1 MDLSWILGLIL
12 LLAGAWLLSRSLVQI
27 AGSYRLSKFALG
39 MTLSAFAVSAPLAL
53 FFQRCGIAGS
63 DTLRAMLDYNIAN
76 IGLIL
81 GLFLIFSPLRFPKH
95 AKWLTL
101 PLLFLVYLILFLILL
116 GGKVSQVEGVYLLL
130 VLALYIISQ
139 FFSIPRKAKAPAKKP
154 WVAMFLAL
162 CSIGLLI
169 WGSLSFSERTFF
181 AVRGL
186 SFPLL
191 AVALVCIIRKEGEL
205 ILGTVIGSCIFN
217 LLLTLPIKAVEEPIL
232 FSQKLLLIDFP
243 LMVAFTL
250 LLWVLMIFG
259 KRHLSRLDGVILAAS
274 YASYMAY
281 LFFS

>member
-1 MDLSWILGLIL
+1 MDHLWLLGPAL
-12 LLAGAWLLSRSLVQI
+12 LLTGAWLLSRSLAQI
-27 AGSYRLSKFALG
+27 SESYRLSKFALG

-53 FFQRCGIAGS
+53 FSQRHGIAGS

-76 IGLIL
+76 IGLVL

-95 AKWLTL
+95 AKWITL
-101 PLLFLVYLILFLILL
+101 PLLFLVYLILLLILL

-130 VLALYIISQ
+130 VFALYIISQ
-139 FFSIPRKAKAPAKKP
+139 FFTIPSRNKSKTNKP
-154 WVAMFLAL
+154 WLPIALAFVG
-162 CSIGLLI
+162 IGLLAG
-169 WGSLSFSERTFF
+169 GSLFFSEETFF

-186 SFPLL
+186 SWPLL
-191 AVALVCIIRKEGEL
+191 AVALVGVIRKEGEL
-205 ILGTVIGSCIFN
+205 VLGTVLGSCIFN

-243 LMVAFTL
+243 LMLAFTL

-259 KRHLSRLDGVILAAS
+259 KRHLSRLDGTILAAS
-274 YASYMAY
+274 YGAYLVY